1 MYICLQRGVSHIMF
15 QKSET
20 NPFGLIFGGAFA
32 LILSVFG
39 LRAFN
44 QYLLTTSEISANEF
58 LVVVIGDLAGIL
70 VAVVGLVMLAFGIH
84 YTLRARKEGNQ
95 RT

>member
-1 MYICLQRGVSHIMF
+1 QRRVSSIMF
-15 QKSET
+15 QKYET

-44 QYLLTTSEISANEF
+44 QYLFTTSEITANEL
-58 LVVVIGDLAGIL
+58 LVVVIGDIAGVL
-70 VAVVGLVMLAFGIH
+70 VAIVGIVMLAFGIH
-84 YTLRARKEGNQ
+84 YTLRSRNENSP